1 VYKIPGIPIINMAVD
16 GLFLDR
22 AGTKEEKE
30 AVAREIEER

>member
-1 VYKIPGIPIINMAVD
+1 MPGVPTINMVVD

-22 AGTKEEKE
+22 AGTKEEKQ